1 MKDQLGALRV
11 GVPVART
18 VGRPWD
24 NERMLA
30 RVCAA
35 FTGDAAA
42 WTRTERR
49 IRALWQ
55 LCGTQ
60 VRTLEEDAPTPLAGH
75 VVPLAREAL
84 DGAGIAPG
92 DVDLLVH
99 GDLARERYEPAT
111 AAGVADALGA
121 HAALPV
127 DVSSACASWVLA
139 VHDVLGRMALD
150 PDIRVALVTTATLTA
165 GHLRYAMAG
174 PEDVDTLGAGLTL
187 GNAASATLI
196 VRAALARGH
205 TAWSVPRA
213 VHAAGLPVHHALCDA
228 PVGGHFTSRGA
239 ELFALARHVPGHL
252 AALSARAG
260 WRADAVDVWALH
272 QPSTRALRDLA
283 RAAGVAP
290 DRMPSFHAVHGNC
303 AASAVPLAW
312 ATLAVQG
319 RCPPRACVGLSAAAS
334 GFVMAG
340 LAVEME

>member
-1 MKDQLGALRV
+1 VNEPLGALRV

-18 VGRPWD
+18 VGRPCD
-24 NERMLA
+24 NGRILA
-30 RVCAA
+30 RVRAA
-35 FTGDAAA
+35 FTGDDAA

-49 IRALWQ
+49 ILALWQ

-60 VRTLEEDAPTPLAGH
+60 LRTLEEDAPTPLAVH
-75 VVPLAREAL
+75 VVPLAHEAL
-84 DGAGIAPG
+84 ARAGLGAG

-139 VHDVLGRMALD
+139 VHDVLGRMTLD
-150 PDIRVALVTTATLTA
+150 PHVRVALVTTATLTA

-174 PEDVDTLGAGLTL
+174 PGDVDTLGAGLTL

-196 VRAALARGH
+196 VRAPLARGD
-205 TAWSVPRA
+205 TVWSVPRA
-213 VHAAGLPVHHALCDA
+213 LHAAGLPAHHALCDA

-252 AALSARAG
+252 AALCARAG
-260 WRADAVDVWALH
+260 WPMPEVDAWALH

-283 RAAGVAP
+283 RAVGVAP
-290 DRMPSFHAVHGNC
+290 DRMPSFHAEHGNC

-312 ATLAVQG
+312 ATLAARG
-319 RCPPRACVGLSAAAS
+319 RCPPGARVGLSAAAS

-340 LAVEME
+340 LAVEVV